1 MTSQTE
7 PTDSWGWME
16 ILREHPEKAAEC
28 PCWDEFTPMEWM
40 MILEVQPQFA
50 DQCPWEEFDGYC

>member
-28 PCWDEFTPMEWM
+28 PCWDEFTECDWEW
-40 MILEVQPQFA
+40 LK
-50 DQCPWEEFDGYC
+50 EFQEQLVDKYKGNFDE